1 MTELDLID
9 TQELKQKLDRE
20 DDFKLVMTL
29 GEWEYR
35 TKHIPG
41 SLCISTVEEALETL
55 HPHDEIVLY
64 DSGPLCGDDAGRL
77 EPDSRRKPH
86 RCLPRSAPP
95 GGSCNEWNALHEI
108 PTHGEGTG
116 KFLGFDRGL
125 GFLAPEHRPQVLG
138 GQGRHPVAGLDGGA
152 ADVRGENHVLELEQ
166 LWMDLR
172 LLLVDVEPRGED
184 SSVFEGVGESGLVYY
199 RPARGI
205 D

>member
-64 DSGPLCGDDAGRL
+64 DSGPLCTA
-77 EPDSRRKPH
+77 SRTACRI
-86 RCLPRSAPP
+86 L
-95 GGSCNEWNALHEI
+95 
-108 PTHGEGTG
+108 
-116 KFLGFDRGL
+116 
-125 GFLAPEHRPQVLG
+125 Q
-138 GQGRHPVAGLDGGA
+138 
-152 ADVRGENHVLELEQ
+152 
-166 LWMDLR
+166 
-172 LLLVDVEPRGED
+172 
-184 SSVFEGVGESGLVYY
+184 
-199 RPARGI
+199 ARGYERVRRYAGGLQEW
-205 D
+205 DSVGYALEGELLA